1 MIIDPS
7 KMVMRT
13 MLVDPTEGM
22 INQRFLLALIM
33 ILNEGSDGTE
43 KQRYELS
50 NLIFTTG
57 LKLIAV
63 HGHIGRYG
71 EIEDRLLAEAKANP
85 IDLKSN
91 DPKRIASAQDLYIE
105 FDGFLVQVKSTLD
118 HAINVLNFGFN
129 IPFSALT
136 TFGDK
141 GNKIIK
147 QLENNVAANFQG
159 AANHLIKVIKDNKP
173 WLELAIDVRDRMNHF
188 KSGGIDLQ
196 TFTVSAEKVG
206 DEIKTWT
213 PHIHP
218 DQTIRQL
225 MEILFRN
232 LFEFCE
238 YFMALGMIPRLTK
251 VALQYNKSDDPKA
264 MRWKMYPVALV
275 RQFEKDAQPLE

>member
-1 MIIDPS
+1 
-7 KMVMRT
+7 MRT
-13 MLVDPTEGM
+13 MLIDPTEGM

-33 ILNEGSDGTE
+33 ILNDGSDGTE
-43 KQRYELS
+43 KRRFELS

-57 LKLIAV
+57 LMLIAV
-63 HGHIGRYG
+63 HGHIKRYG
-71 EIEDRLLAEAKANP
+71 EIEDRLLAKAITNP
-85 IDLKSN
+85 IDLTSN

-105 FDGFLVQVKSTLD
+105 FDGLLVQLKSTLD
-118 HAINVLNFGFN
+118 HSINVLNFGFN

-136 TFGDK
+136 TFGEK

-188 KSGGIDLQ
+188 KSEGIDLQ
-196 TFTVSAEKVG
+196 TFTVSAQKVG
-206 DEIKTWT
+206 NEIKTWT
-213 PHIHP
+213 PRLHS
-218 DQTIRQL
+218 DQSIRQL
-225 MEILFRN
+225 MEILYRN

-238 YFMALGMIPRLTK
+238 YFMALGMMPRLTK

-264 MRWKMYPVALV
+264 MRWKMYPVELV
-275 RQFEKDAQPLE
+275 RQFEKDAKPLE